1 MKEMKE
7 LFGKSVTRR
16 TFLRAVAAGMATID
30 WSKIEALA
38 ARVGPKSDY
47 PVIVIGAGLG
57 GLTAATYLAR
67 NGFPVTL
74 IEQHDIPGG
83 YATSFDRAAGKYT
96 FEVSLHATGGIAKFL
111 EECGVKDKVELIRLP
126 ELCRV
131 ITPDYDLIWPQ
142 KHPEGIIRV
151 LSEKFPQEAKGIRST
166 IGQMVDIIQEAKKPF
181 DEKSFLSKILFWY
194 THPIMWS
201 MRNQTLAQVLD
212 KHVKDPKLKAILS
225 VFWGYYGL
233 PPSKLSG
240 FLYTI
245 AMGSYILAGAEYIRR
260 RSQDLSNAL
269 MHTIEKHGG
278 QVILGTEAKNILTK
292 DGNVVGVRTDD
303 GKTYTA
309 RAVISNASAP
319 ATFEKML
326 PPGAVPDNYMA
337 KLRTYRPSLSTFV
350 VWLGLNKEIRGK
362 IKGYEIF
369 VCDGYDPEA
378 EYRASLAADA
388 SKASFGIAVYDNIYP
403 GYSKPGKSSVT
414 LTMICGYEPWKRFE
428 TDYFAGRKKAYQK
441 EKDRITQILIERAEA
456 RVIPG
461 LRSMIEVMDAA
472 TPLTNVRYT
481 KNPEGAIVGYEWS
494 MNNAFMNRIKNQTPV
509 KGLYLASAWGNPG
522 GGFSGVMRG
531 GQSTFKALMEDWG
544 HKT

>member
-1 MKEMKE
+1 
-7 LFGKSVTRR
+7 
-16 TFLRAVAAGMATID
+16 MATVD
-30 WSKIEALA
+30 WTKIEALA
-38 ARVGPKSDY
+38 AKVGPKSDY

-83 YATSFDRAAGKYT
+83 YATSFDRGAGKFT
-96 FEVSLHATGGIAKFL
+96 FEVSLHATAGIAQIL

-142 KHPEGIIRV
+142 KDPEGIIRV
-151 LSEKFPQEAKGIRST
+151 LSEKFPQEAKGIRSA

-212 KHVKDPKLKAILS
+212 KHIKDPKLKAILS
-225 VFWGYYGL
+225 AFWGYYGL

-245 AMGSYILAGAEYIRR
+245 AMGSYILGGAEYIRR

-269 MHTIEKHGG
+269 MDTIEKHGG
-278 QVILGTEAKNILTK
+278 RVILGTEAKNILTK
-292 DGNVVGVRTDD
+292 DGNVVGVRTAD

-309 RAVISNASAP
+309 RAVISNANAP

-337 KLRTYRPSLSTFV
+337 KLRTYQPSVSSFV
-350 VWLGLNKEIRGK
+350 VWLGLKKEIRGK

-369 VCDGYDPEA
+369 VGSGYDSETD
-378 EYRASLAADA
+378 YKASLAADA
-388 SKASFGIAVYDNIYP
+388 SKAGFGVAVYDNVYP

-414 LTMICGYEPWKRFE
+414 LTMMCGYEPWKRFE

-441 EKDRITQILIERAEA
+441 EKDRITRILIERAEA

-481 KNPEGAIVGYEWS
+481 KNPEGAILGYEWS

>member
-1 MKEMKE
+1 MKEIKE
-7 LFGKSVTRR
+7 LFDKPVSRR
-16 TFLRAVAAGMATID
+16 NFLIAIAAGMATVD
-30 WSKIEALA
+30 WTKIEALA
-38 ARVGPKSDY
+38 AKVGPKSDY

-83 YATSFDRAAGKYT
+83 YATSFDRGAGKFT
-96 FEVSLHATGGIAKFL
+96 FEVSLHATVGIAQIL

-142 KHPEGIIRV
+142 KDPEGIIRV
-151 LSEKFPQEAKGIRST
+151 LSEKFPQEAKGIRSA
-166 IGQMVDIIQEAKKPF
+166 IGQMVDIVQEAKKPF

-194 THPIMWS
+194 THPIMWN

-212 KHVKDPKLKAILS
+212 KHIKDPKLKAILS
-225 VFWGYYGL
+225 VFWAYYGL
-233 PPSKLSG
+233 PLSKLSG

-245 AMGSYILAGAEYIRR
+245 ATGSYILDGAEYIMR

-269 MHTIEKHGG
+269 MDTIEKHGG
-278 QVILGTEAKNILTK
+278 RVILGTEAKNILTK
-292 DGNVVGVRTDD
+292 DGNVFGVRTAD
-303 GKTYTA
+303 GKIYTA

-337 KLRTYRPSLSTFV
+337 KLRTYQPSLSTFV
-350 VWLGLNKEIRGK
+350 VWLGLKKEIRGK

-369 VCDGYDPEA
+369 VSDGYDPEA
-378 EYRASLAADA
+378 DYKACLAADA
-388 SKASFGIAVYDNIYP
+388 SKAGFGVAVYDNVYP

-414 LTMICGYEPWKRFE
+414 LTMGCGYEPWKRFE
-428 TDYFAGRKKAYQK
+428 TDYFAGRKRAYQK
-441 EKDRITQILIERAEA
+441 EKDRITQILIKRAEA

-522 GGFSGVMRG
+522 GGFSGAMSG

>member
-1 MKEMKE
+1 MKEIKE
-7 LFGKSVTRR
+7 LFDKPVSRR
-16 TFLRAVAAGMATID
+16 NFLIAIAAGMATVD
-30 WSKIEALA
+30 WTKIEALA
-38 ARVGPKSDY
+38 AKVGPKSDY

-67 NGFPVTL
+67 NSFPVTL

-83 YATSFDRAAGKYT
+83 YATSFDRGAGKFT
-96 FEVSLHATGGIAKFL
+96 FEVSLHATAGIAQIL

-126 ELCRV
+126 ELCRI

-142 KHPEGIIRV
+142 KDPEGIIRI
-151 LSEKFPQEAKGIRST
+151 LSEKFPQEAKGIRSA

-212 KHVKDPKLKAILS
+212 KHIKDPKLKAILS
-225 VFWGYYGL
+225 VFWAYYGL

-269 MHTIEKHGG
+269 MDTIEKHGG
-278 QVILGTEAKNILTK
+278 RVILRTEAKNILTK
-292 DGNVVGVRTDD
+292 DGNVVGVRTADS
-303 GKTYTA
+303 KTYTA
-309 RAVISNASAP
+309 RAVISNANAP

-337 KLRTYRPSLSTFV
+337 KLRTYQPSVSSFV
-350 VWLGLNKEIRGK
+350 VWLGLKKEIRGK

-369 VCDGYDPEA
+369 VGSGYDPEA
-378 EYRASLAADA
+378 DYKASLAADA
-388 SKASFGIAVYDNIYP
+388 SKASFGVAVYDNVYP

-414 LTMICGYEPWKRFE
+414 LTMMCGYEPWKRFE

-481 KNPEGAIVGYEWS
+481 KNPKGAILGYEWS